1 MQIIRKVPVKEIL
14 TESSRARLREKFE
27 QRSQQ
32 LDQECRQLAFE
43 QKKLERK
50 PGVSKQEVE
59 RRFSKEIGRR
69 KDQLRWLE
77 YQRKQLDILPD
88 ESEIETDEV
97 EALIN
102 VEEGDYWNDVIQ
114 ERQIV
119 IKDGKVIRAR

>member
-14 TESSRARLREKFE
+14 TESSRARLRDKFE
-27 QRSQQ
+27 RRSQQ
-32 LDQECRQLAFE
+32 LDQECKQLAFE
-43 QKKLERK
+43 QKKLEHK

-59 RRFSKEIGRR
+59 RRFSKEIGHR
-69 KDQLRWLE
+69 KDRLRWLE
-77 YQRKQLDILPD
+77 YQQKQLDILPD

-102 VEEGDYWNDVIQ
+102 IEEGDYWNDVIQ

>member
-1 MQIIRKVPVKEIL
+1 MKIIRKVPVKEIL
-14 TESSRARLREKFE
+14 TETSRAQLKKQFD
-27 QRSQQ
+27 QKSLQ

-77 YQRKQLDILPD
+77 YQQEQLDILPD
-88 ESEIETDEV
+88 GSELETDEV
-97 EALIN
+97 EAVIN
-102 VEEGDYWNDVIQ
+102 IEEGDEWNRVVQD
-114 ERQIV
+114 RQIV
-119 IKDGKVIRAR
+119 VKDGKVIRAR

>member
-14 TESSRARLREKFE
+14 TESSRARLRANFE
-27 QRSQQ
+27 RRCQQ
-32 LDQECRQLAFE
+32 LEQECKQLAFE

-50 PGVSKQEVE
+50 PGLSKQEVE